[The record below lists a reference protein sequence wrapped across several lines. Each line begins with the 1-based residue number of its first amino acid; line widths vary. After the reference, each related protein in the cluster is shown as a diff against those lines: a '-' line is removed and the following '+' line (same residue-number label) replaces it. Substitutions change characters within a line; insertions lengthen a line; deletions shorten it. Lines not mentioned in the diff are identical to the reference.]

1 MADVLLRD
9 IQIGD
14 AGWIIERHAR
24 LYAEEEG
31 YDATFEALVAEILAD
46 FIRTHNPAVERGWIA
61 ERDGLRLGS
70 IFCVRVDAEVA
81 KLRLFLVEPAARGT
95 GLGRKLLE
103 ACLTYA
109 REKGYRRMV
118 LWTHASHQAACAL
131 YAAYGF
137 RMTEETPTF
146 AFGQEVIDQIWQIDL

>member
-1 MADVLLRD
+1 MAEVSLRD
-9 IQIGD
+9 IKIGD
-14 AGWIIERHAR
+14 AGWIIERHGR

-46 FIRTHNPAVERGWIA
+46 FIRTHDPACERGWIA
-61 ERDGLRLGS
+61 ERDGERLGS

-95 GLGRKLLE
+95 GLGRQLLE
-103 ACLTYA
+103 ACLAYA
-109 REKGYRRMV
+109 RAKGYRRMV
-118 LWTHASHQAACAL
+118 LWTHASHKAACAL

-146 AFGQEVIDQIWQIDL
+146 DFGQEVIDQIWQIAL